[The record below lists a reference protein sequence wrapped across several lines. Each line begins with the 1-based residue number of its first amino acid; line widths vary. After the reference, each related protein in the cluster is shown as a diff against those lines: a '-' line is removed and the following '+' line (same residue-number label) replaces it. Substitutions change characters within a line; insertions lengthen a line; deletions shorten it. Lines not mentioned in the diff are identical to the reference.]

1 MLYLLDYHHRY
12 NGNILPALSNS
23 CNFTILPSLSPSISR
38 LPESGLFLF
47 RIGLLCLVS
56 VQLTGGI
63 CPAHSLRAQWQMV
76 HPAGVLAQP
85 LFSRVIQPW
94 PRKYSRKRNP
104 NGLPALHTMF
114 LTMLMFLF
122 EPLLCWLGHVF
133 RAIVMLEYPSTIHF
147 QCTGWLQCPGGT
159 WPRPSSLWCGAV
171 VLSH

>member
-1 MLYLLDYHHRY
+1 MAYNIWACIWFLHMLYLLDYHHLY

-23 CNFTILPSLSPSISR
+23 CNFTTLPSLSPSISR

-63 CPAHSLRAQWQMV
+63 CPARSLRAQRQMV

-104 NGLPALHTMF
+104 NGLPAVHTMLREGCVAF
-114 LTMLMFLF
+114 KI
-122 EPLLCWLGHVF
+122 LL
-133 RAIVMLEYPSTIHF
+133 RMSEYELI
-147 QCTGWLQCPGGT
+147 
-159 WPRPSSLWCGAV
+159 
-171 VLSH
+171 